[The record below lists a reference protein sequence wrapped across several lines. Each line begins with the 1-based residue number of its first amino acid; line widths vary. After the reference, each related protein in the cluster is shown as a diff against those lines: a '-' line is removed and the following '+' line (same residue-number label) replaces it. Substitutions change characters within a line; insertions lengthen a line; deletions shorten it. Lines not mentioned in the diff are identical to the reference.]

1 MKKIFLYHRVSTEQ
15 QAEDGSGMARQAD
28 LLQSYID
35 RTRIVESMDDP
46 VPVVL
51 EDGGL
56 SAFKG
61 HNFLHGQLGRW
72 MEEVRAG
79 MWDGSI
85 LVVEN
90 IDRFSRQNPFNVMGY
105 LHDLINHSVAI
116 HDVNMN
122 MVISRENSAM
132 LPMVMMQA
140 QRAYD
145 ESKFKSNRIRA
156 GWAKKRDNA
165 FNNGTIV
172 TNKRPKW
179 IDIVDN
185 QYVLNAKARI
195 VTEIF
200 RLYQMGIGCPTIAKT
215 LREMGD
221 DWRFDRIWTGEAV
234 HKVLRNRRVTG
245 VIFISELIRDYN
257 STDNPID
264 QKRYEMNVYPPVI
277 GEDEFN
283 LVQQLLSSRRS
294 GKATGGKRITKKRND
309 DGSVVTDVNGYPT
322 YDFIDGGKITKS
334 NIFNAVC
341 RCAKCGSPMYHNIV
355 VSKRT
360 PAKATSP
367 VVQEYRYI
375 RCLNERDGLCDNK
388 SLRYDVIERFIME
401 HIKGLDFNTIIQE
414 NRINPEVELIRLKL
428 EQEREHIREYEH
440 GIKRLRNS
448 GKKVPFDVLVELEDA
463 QERLKALEDK
473 QATFADVHVDL
484 DILKHVDLDA
494 LYDVTNIELRGRV
507 ENELSKVLEKV
518 ELHRDGKN
526 YVITFKYRRVD
537 VLKHVLM
544 ITASKTPVLVSG
556 VCIET
561 VGDTV
566 AYSTPSFDIIVVD
579 GGDLCFQPIDDEP
592 LSIIDYSFLMNYV
605 DGTEGADVVAAWMKH
620 NMNFLFTR

>member
-1 MKKIFLYHRVSTEQ
+1 
-15 QAEDGSGMARQAD
+15 
-28 LLQSYID
+28 
-35 RTRIVESMDDP
+35 
-46 VPVVL
+46 
-51 EDGGL
+51 
-56 SAFKG
+56 
-61 HNFLHGQLGRW
+61 
-72 MEEVRAG
+72 
-79 MWDGSI
+79 
-85 LVVEN
+85 
-90 IDRFSRQNPFNVMGY
+90 
-105 LHDLINHSVAI
+105 
-116 HDVNMN
+116 
-122 MVISRENSAM
+122 
-132 LPMVMMQA
+132 
-140 QRAYD
+140 
-145 ESKFKSNRIRA
+145 
-156 GWAKKRDNA
+156 
-165 FNNGTIV
+165 
-172 TNKRPKW
+172 
-179 IDIVDN
+179 
-185 QYVLNAKARI
+185 
-195 VTEIF
+195 
-200 RLYQMGIGCPTIAKT
+200 
-215 LREMGD
+215 
-221 DWRFDRIWTGEAV
+221 
-234 HKVLRNRRVTG
+234 
-245 VIFISELIRDYN
+245 
-257 STDNPID
+257 
-264 QKRYEMNVYPPVI
+264 
-277 GEDEFN
+277 
-283 LVQQLLSSRRS
+283 
-294 GKATGGKRITKKRND
+294 
-309 DGSVVTDVNGYPT
+309 
-322 YDFIDGGKITKS
+322 
-334 NIFNAVC
+334 
-341 RCAKCGSPMYHNIV
+341 
-355 VSKRT
+355 
-360 PAKATSP
+360 
-367 VVQEYRYI
+367 
-375 RCLNERDGLCDNK
+375 
-388 SLRYDVIERFIME
+388 ME